1 MQLPEKLWNLAG
13 EAVFP
18 NPRLLNHRFHIFLG
32 YRGAKIPLTCPQK
45 QVVNAQRREE
55 GPAYFGLPV
64 VGKGVSPSAQ
74 KPWQPAP
81 SDRWQLSTFAPPLHP
96 IPTLKPHL
104 REHDQPEEEGGDRHS
119 KDEDLPPILLT
130 KHMWVHVH
138 QRRHQALYA
147 HKLDER
153 AKELE
158 GKRAAKISSINSLW
172 LMAPRVSDASLP
184 RLKSPELS
192 LQVRSGPTLQSS
204 SWSLEG
210 HPHLT
215 FAQSPT
221 VLRSLR
227 VSSPL
232 LPLPQLTNAHHLLA
246 SVWPPLDTWL
256 SSPRRT
262 TMKKKQQ
269 AQRGEK
275 GSITTARG

>member
-1 MQLPEKLWNLAG
+1 
-13 EAVFP
+13 
-18 NPRLLNHRFHIFLG
+18 
-32 YRGAKIPLTCPQK
+32 
-45 QVVNAQRREE
+45 
-55 GPAYFGLPV
+55 
-64 VGKGVSPSAQ
+64 
-74 KPWQPAP
+74 
-81 SDRWQLSTFAPPLHP
+81 
-96 IPTLKPHL
+96 
-104 REHDQPEEEGGDRHS
+104 
-119 KDEDLPPILLT
+119 
-130 KHMWVHVH
+130 
-138 QRRHQALYA
+138 
-147 HKLDER
+147 
-153 AKELE
+153 
-158 GKRAAKISSINSLW
+158 
-172 LMAPRVSDASLP
+172 MAPRVSYASLP

-192 LQVRSGPTLQSS
+192 LQVGSGPTLQSS

-275 GSITTARG
+275 GSITTARGYAMKARPGPTAGSRGTRLSVWASSGAHVIPVCCQGIMGARGNFTSKLLSPPLSSPRRNHSNLYLVPKLPSHHCCILICRNRT